1 MNKKQILEMTGLSE
15 SDFYKKYRTKE
26 DFIKKFKSG
35 GIINVNEFMNT
46 QKPSMYGKGGPV
58 WAGVN
63 ADKNKNYGVDIGI
76 PLARSKKPNSQDLY
90 MTGGM
95 DFVNGNPEG
104 NIGLELSN
112 QYAKGHLRRSR
123 GFRFDGSIGGGVSTG
138 NNETTPYVKGEA
150 KVGYQYIGKGN
161 KNKNLFPYL
170 HAQHESKIPVGK
182 YSNVGT
188 EKDVNDY
195 SKFGIGVEGDMKGGI
210 RPYANYGY
218 SLGDNKPYLQAGIR
232 KTFGKGG
239 FVDGLRNVGAIL
251 GDNALSVVGASNVA
265 DNNNWYSDSK
275 FGKTTQDISKVTN
288 KISAITGQV
297 AATALGGPMAG
308 AAMGA
313 LQQGVGSVDKPKST
327 YQPNKWDEAANVVG
341 QVGSAAAGFM
351 SAPSGAAATP
361 GVMPLPDSAIPT
373 MMAKDGGMIPEGNIP
388 EGKVLINVEKNELE
402 VNPNSLEIVKHFK
415 NKPNHPAYGIDEK
428 GNTLATENN
437 VIISQPYRLKYEKGD
452 NHQKKAI
459 INNLKYNQTKREG
472 GVYEYG
478 LPNIPTAKYGGM
490 IKKYAEGSVVTGP
503 RADSGF
509 YNFNNPVVPAPAPNN
524 VYGNFP
530 RADAP
535 DMNTIP
541 SIQTTN
547 RLANRLS
554 NPISKWNTNTINK
567 PLDYSYNVAGRQE
580 FDKDGNRVSVNP
592 MAPTNYQAPGS
603 EFKQPMSMDKYGD
616 IASKVGMY
624 APAAYNL
631 IRGFEK
637 PYSMDSSKYMTS
649 DIQAPQMTG
658 DAGRR
663 DMLTAYNTGKYNVN
677 QLNTSG
683 TLSAL
688 NNLNTEYIKGL
699 GKYNEDLENRNKMLN
714 FEASRSNQENQR
726 NNNQLRMGLD
736 QFNEQNREA
745 RQGLKATALT
755 QGSEILQSERN
766 NKMIAEA
773 IRQSG
778 QYGYF
783 TKDGR
788 YIIKGSKEDKS

>member
-15 SDFYKKYRTKE
+15 SDFYKQYPTQE
-26 DFIKKFKSG
+26 AFIKKYKSG
-35 GIINVNEFMNT
+35 GVINANQLINMP
-46 QKPSMYGKGGPV
+46 KSAMYGKGGPI
-58 WAGVN
+58 WAGLN
-63 ADKNKNYGVDIGI
+63 ADKNKNYGADIGI

-90 MTGGM
+90 MTGGV

-104 NIGLELSN
+104 NVGLELSN

-123 GFRFDGSIGGGVSTG
+123 GFRFDGSIGGGISTG

-188 EKDVNDY
+188 KKDVNDY
-195 SKFGIGVEGDMKGGI
+195 SKFGVGIEGDMKGGI
-210 RPYANYGY
+210 RPYANFGY
-218 SLGDNKPYLQAGIR
+218 SLGDNTPYLQAGVR

-288 KISAITGQV
+288 KIQAIAGQV
-297 AATALGGPMAG
+297 AATAIGGPMAG

-341 QVGSAAAGFM
+341 QVGSTAAGFM
-351 SAPSGAAATP
+351 SAPSGAAST
-361 GVMPLPDSAIPT
+361 GVTPLPDSAMPAMI
-373 MMAKDGGMIPEGNIP
+373 AENGGMIPKGNIP
-388 EGKVLINVEKNELE
+388 EGKTLINVEKNELE
-402 VNPNSLEIVKHFK
+402 VNPDSLEIVKHFK
-415 NKPNHPAYGIDEK
+415 NKPNHPAYGIDEQ
-428 GNTLATENN
+428 GNTLATVGN
-437 VIISQPYRLKYEKGD
+437 VIIPKNMSDRYKKSDTYQ
-452 NHQKKAI
+452 QKAM
-459 INNLKYNQTKREG
+459 INNLKYKQALREG
-472 GVYEYG
+472 GVYQ
-478 LPNIPTAKYGGM
+478 YGGM

-503 RADSGF
+503 RADAGF
-509 YNFNNPVVPAPAPNN
+509 YNFNNPITPPSTPNN

-541 SIQTTN
+541 SIQTST
-547 RLANRLS
+547 RLANRLA

-580 FDKDGNRVSVNP
+580 LDRDGNRVSVNP

-603 EFKQPMSMDKYGD
+603 EFKQPMSMDRYGD
-616 IASKVGMY
+616 AASKIGIY

-631 IRGFEK
+631 IRGFDK
-637 PYSMDSSKYMTS
+637 AYSMDSSKYMTS

-663 DMLTAYNTGKYNVN
+663 DMLTAYNTGKYNIN

-683 TLSAL
+683 TLAAL
-688 NNLNTEYIKGL
+688 NNLNAGYIRGL
-699 GKYNEDLENRNKMLN
+699 GNYNEDLENRNKMLN

-755 QGSEILQSERN
+755 QGSEILQNERN

-783 TKDGR
+783 DKNGK
-788 YIIKGSKEDKS
+788 YIVKGSKEDKS